1 MENAW
6 RLKGGLAPQTA
17 AVVGVIA
24 NLAVWFLIHVLFARV
39 GEGHAGPIRIDLP
52 EWSSFD
58 WRAVLLAAL
67 SAMLIFRIEWNVI
80 KVLGISAIGGLLL
93 GQIA

>member
-1 MENAW
+1 MENAR
-6 RLKGGLAPQTA
+6 RLKGGLAALTA

-24 NLAVWFLIHVLFARV
+24 NLTVWFLIHVLFSRV
-39 GEGHAGPIRIDLP
+39 GEVYADPIRLHLP
-52 EWSSFD
+52 EWPSFD
-58 WRAVLLAAL
+58 WRAALLAAL
-67 SAMLIFRIEWNVI
+67 AVILIFRIKWNVI